1 MSSVQTIEVH
11 TAPAYEVTIGA
22 GLLRECGARLKTV
35 LGGCRIAVVAD
46 SNVAPLY
53 LETVC
58 ASLRDAGFAVC
69 SYVFPAGEA
78 HKNFTTLSAILE
90 FLAESQLT
98 RTDCVAA
105 LGGGVTGDMAG
116 FAAASYL
123 RGIRYVQLPT
133 TLLSAVDSSV
143 GGKTAIDL
151 AAGKNLAGAFLQ
163 PAAVLC
169 DTDCLKSLPAAVFAD
184 GAAEAIKTGVLSGE
198 TLFSL
203 FEDGTLTDAPA
214 EVIARCIRYKA
225 GVVERD
231 EKEQGERR
239 KLNLGHTVG
248 HVRAARLGR
257 AGGVRA
263 HRGVSGEERPAD
275 RHGLS
280 RRGAGES
287 RAGGQEAQRGQ
298 HHHRRAEGHRRLR
311 AEKDPG
317 DGASSHHRRRTG
329 GLRMDIRIRPH
340 ALAGAVT
347 PPPSKSMA
355 HRLLLAAALADGVS
369 TVKNVALSQDIEATL
384 RCMAALGASWERTDK
399 STLRVTGIGGKG
411 KTFPELPRFDC
422 GESGSTL
429 RFLIPIALAVAGGGV
444 FTGRGRLMERPQKPY
459 FDLFD
464 EKGISYEQ
472 TAGVLTVRGTL
483 TPGEYRLAGN
493 VSSQFFTGL
502 LFALPL
508 LGGGS
513 TLVSTTRLESR
524 DYVAMTRDA
533 LARAGVRIDGDAE
546 RFAVPPSVYR
556 SFDAAVEADW
566 SQAGF
571 WYAAR
576 FLGNGVEVCGLN
588 ENSAQGDR
596 VVKDLLERFKAA
608 GEQSVD
614 VSDCPDLLPPLA
626 VMAARREGTT
636 HFVNAARLRMKESD
650 RLTTTAALLRA
661 LGVPAEET
669 ADSLTV
675 RGMPSFSGGTVDG
688 ANDHR
693 IVMAAAAAAT
703 AAAAPVTVAG
713 AEAVRK
719 SYPSFWEEYKRLG
732 GSFDVL

>member
-1 MSSVQTIEVH
+1 ML
-11 TAPAYEVTIGA
+11 VTIQN
-22 GLLRECGARLKTV
+22 AR
-35 LGGCRIAVVAD
+35 
-46 SNVAPLY
+46 P
-53 LETVC
+53 
-58 ASLRDAGFAVC
+58 
-69 SYVFPAGEA
+69 
-78 HKNFTTLSAILE
+78 
-90 FLAESQLT
+90 
-98 RTDCVAA
+98 
-105 LGGGVTGDMAG
+105 
-116 FAAASYL
+116 
-123 RGIRYVQLPT
+123 
-133 TLLSAVDSSV
+133 V
-143 GGKTAIDL
+143 GGTITA
-151 AAGKNLAGAFLQ
+151 
-163 PAAVLC
+163 
-169 DTDCLKSLPAAVFAD
+169 
-184 GAAEAIKTGVLSGE
+184 
-198 TLFSL
+198 
-203 FEDGTLTDAPA
+203 
-214 EVIARCIRYKA
+214 
-225 GVVERD
+225 
-231 EKEQGERR
+231 
-239 KLNLGHTVG
+239 
-248 HVRAARLGR
+248 
-257 AGGVRA
+257 
-263 HRGVSGEERPAD
+263 
-275 RHGLS
+275 
-280 RRGAGES
+280 
-287 RAGGQEAQRGQ
+287 
-298 HHHRRAEGHRRLR
+298 
-311 AEKDPG
+311 
-317 DGASSHHRRRTG
+317 
-329 GLRMDIRIRPH
+329 
-340 ALAGAVT
+340 
-347 PPPSKSMA
+347 PPSKSMA
-355 HRLLLAAALADGVS
+355 HRAVLCAALAEGRS
-369 TVKNVALSQDIEATL
+369 HITNLEFSKDISATL
-384 RCMAALGASWERTDK
+384 GAAAQLCARVRTGADDAVVEGLGHFVHLAAP
-399 STLRVTGIGGKG
+399 V
-411 KTFPELPRFDC
+411 DC
-422 GESGSTL
+422 CESGSTL
-429 RFLIPIALAVAGGGV
+429 RFLIPIASLTGQAVS

-464 EKGISYEQ
+464 EKDISYEQ
-472 TAGVLTVRGTL
+472 TAGALTVRGTL

-533 LARAGVRIDGDAE
+533 LARAGVRVDGEAE

-571 WYAAR
+571 WYAAH

-596 VVKDLLERFKAA
+596 VVAALYERFKAA

-675 RGMPSFSGGTVDG
+675 RGVPSFSGGTVDG

-693 IVMAAAAAAT
+693 IVMAAAVAAT
-703 AAAAPVTVAG
+703 AAAAPVTITG